1 MAVHGLNGH
10 GETTWTTSNG
20 VNWLRDLLPHDL
32 SNARIYSWGY
42 HINTQYLYSHVPT
55 LVSDP

>member
-1 MAVHGLNGH
+1 MAVHGPNGH

-20 VNWLRDLLPHDL
+20 DLLPHDL

-42 HINTQYLYSHVPT
+42 NACTHSHMSLYSYA
-55 LVSDP
+55 